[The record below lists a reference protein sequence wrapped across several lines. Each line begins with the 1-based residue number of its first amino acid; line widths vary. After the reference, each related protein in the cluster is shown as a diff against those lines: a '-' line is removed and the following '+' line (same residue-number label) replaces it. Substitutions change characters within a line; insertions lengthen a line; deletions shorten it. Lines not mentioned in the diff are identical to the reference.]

1 MNGEEYSKR
10 TKKEVEERVYLCKK
24 AFDIVTEVFISCF
37 SLVSQQEIRNNKI
50 QYVFISLPPELN

>member
-37 SLVSQQEIRNNKI
+37 SLVFSAGNQK
-50 QYVFISLPPELN
+50 